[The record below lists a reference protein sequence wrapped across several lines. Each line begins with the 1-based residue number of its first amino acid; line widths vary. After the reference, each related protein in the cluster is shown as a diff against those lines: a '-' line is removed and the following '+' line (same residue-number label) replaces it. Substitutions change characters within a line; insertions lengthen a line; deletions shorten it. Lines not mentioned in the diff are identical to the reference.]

1 LQRKGAALMTLSFG
15 TESRTLEKPVRDHL
29 GQHLRNLYDQ
39 MVGNQLPR
47 DMAKLAQR
55 LERVIQART
64 EVPDP
69 AFMAALMKSVPHLRA
84 MAMSRTRNVDQAED
98 LVQETILRAWDK
110 KSNFEPGT
118 NLGAWLFTIL
128 RNQFFSD
135 HRKYKSEVEDGDGS
149 HAAGQ
154 IALPDQFDRLEV
166 QDMSAA
172 LAKLPRD
179 QCEAIL
185 LVVVDGM
192 SYEEAAKVV
201 GVAVGTVKSR
211 VNRARNR
218 LAELLSLDSDDAGGN
233 RLPYG

>member
-1 LQRKGAALMTLSFG
+1 
-15 TESRTLEKPVRDHL
+15 
-29 GQHLRNLYDQ
+29 
-39 MVGNQLPR
+39 
-47 DMAKLAQR
+47 
-55 LERVIQART
+55 
-64 EVPDP
+64 
-69 AFMAALMKSVPHLRA
+69 

-110 KSNFEPGT
+110 RSNFQTGT

-135 HRKYKSEVEDGDGS
+135 YRKHKWEVEDGDGS
-149 HAAGQ
+149 HAASQ

-166 QDMSAA
+166 QDLSAA
-172 LAKLPRD
+172 LARLTRD
-179 QCEAIL
+179 QREAIL
-185 LVVVDGM
+185 LVGVDGM
-192 SYEEAAKVV
+192 SYEEAAKVA

-218 LAELLSLDSDDAGGN
+218 LTELLGLDSDDARGN

>member
-1 LQRKGAALMTLSFG
+1 MTLSFG
-15 TESRTLEKPVRDHL
+15 GESKTLGKPVRDHL
-29 GQHLRNLYDQ
+29 GQHLRSLYDE
-39 MVGNQLPR
+39 MVGHQLPKGL
-47 DMAKLAQR
+47 AKLVQR
-55 LERVIQART
+55 LERAIQART

-69 AFMAALMKSVPHLRA
+69 EFMAALMDFVPHLRA

-110 KSNFEPGT
+110 RSNFQPGT

-135 HRKYKSEVEDGDGS
+135 HRKHKWEVEDGDGS
-149 HAAGQ
+149 HAASQ

-166 QDMSAA
+166 QDLSAA

-185 LVVVDGM
+185 LVGVDGM
-192 SYEEAAKVV
+192 SYEEAAKVT
-201 GVAVGTVKSR
+201 GVAVGTMKSR
-211 VNRARNR
+211 VNRARTR
-218 LAELLSLDSDDAGGN
+218 LAHLLGLEREDAGAHRLLSD
-233 RLPYG
+233 

>member
-1 LQRKGAALMTLSFG
+1 
-15 TESRTLEKPVRDHL
+15 
-29 GQHLRNLYDQ
+29 
-39 MVGNQLPR
+39 
-47 DMAKLAQR
+47 
-55 LERVIQART
+55 
-64 EVPDP
+64 
-69 AFMAALMKSVPHLRA
+69 
-84 MAMSRTRNVDQAED
+84 MAMSRTRNMEQAED
-98 LVQETILRAWDK
+98 LVQETVLRAWDK
-110 KSNFEPGT
+110 RSTFQPGT

-135 HRKYKSEVEDGDGS
+135 HRKHKWEVEDGDGS

-172 LAKLPRD
+172 LARLPRD
-179 QCEAIL
+179 QREAVL
-185 LVVVDGM
+185 LVGVDGM
-192 SYEEAAKVV
+192 SYEEAAKIT

-218 LAELLSLDSDDAGGN
+218 LAELLGLDRDDAGGN